1 MTLSEK
7 PAATFPDH
15 ALMNFPNGTY
25 FNYSLDRSTTWAFHI
40 CGSLTTMTSET
51 RWMRTMTAIR
61 LIRDAFDMWRASRR
75 LLGADDAMLADIGVS
90 RGNIDWLVHHGR
102 QR

>member
-1 MTLSEK
+1 MALQIQWTRSAM
-7 PAATFPDH
+7 AA
-15 ALMNFPNGTY
+15 L
-25 FNYSLDRSTTWAFHI
+25 
-40 CGSLTTMTSET
+40 LTI
-51 RWMRTMTAIR
+51 RAAIE
-61 LIRDAFDMWRASRR
+61 AWRAARR

>member
-1 MTLSEK
+1 M
-7 PAATFPDH
+7 AR
-15 ALMNFPNGTY
+15 NG
-25 FNYSLDRSTTWAFHI
+25 LV
-40 CGSLTTMTSET
+40 
-51 RWMRTMTAIR
+51 TAIVTLR
-61 LIRDAFDMWRASRR
+61 AAIEAWRAGRR

>member
-1 MTLSEK
+1 MS
-7 PAATFPDH
+7 
-15 ALMNFPNGTY
+15 
-25 FNYSLDRSTTWAFHI
+25 
-40 CGSLTTMTSET
+40 
-51 RWMRTMTAIR
+51 AIR
-61 LIRDAFDMWRASRR
+61 MMRDAFDMWLAGRR